1 MELPKREL
9 PLSERRPSWLRQGG
23 HYFFRLYSLSLS
35 RKASNAITKLPK
47 AISKPII
54 PINIKMISAAV
65 IGATSLPM
73 YSGMPVVGSGGYHP
87 CHGFHMGILPQFDR
101 NFNQI
106 LFSWNMWKV
115 FQNQSQNNLT
125 EQKERLENPYFT
137 GFPVK
142 MSVIRTLFPVPNRVC
157 FLLVFLAKPYHF
169 DTILLLVYMLL
180 KLVYPNCTQLNFLK
194 NFHHILHSHFG
205 TIV

>member
-1 MELPKREL
+1 MLTDLTSSARHRRQKKALETLHRLWYIEHKEGHLLVTDALQEPTPKVELPKRGL

-23 HYFFRLYSLSLS
+23 HYFFRLCSLSLS

-47 AISKPII
+47 EISKPII

-73 YSGMPVVGSGGYHP
+73 YSGKPVIGSGGYHP
-87 CHGFHMGILPQFDR
+87 CHGFHIGILPQSDR

-106 LFSWNMWKV
+106 IFSWNIWKV

-125 EQKERLENPYFT
+125 EQK
-137 GFPVK
+137 
-142 MSVIRTLFPVPNRVC
+142 
-157 FLLVFLAKPYHF
+157 
-169 DTILLLVYMLL
+169 
-180 KLVYPNCTQLNFLK
+180 
-194 NFHHILHSHFG
+194 
-205 TIV
+205 

>member
-1 MELPKREL
+1 MKLCTDCGILNIKKDTCCNRCPIGAPLQRWSFPSEQL
-9 PLSERRPSWLRQGG
+9 PLSERRPSWLQQGG
-23 HYFFRLYSLSLS
+23 HYFFRLCSLSLS

-73 YSGMPVVGSGGYHP
+73 YSGKPVIGSGGYHP
-87 CHGFHMGILPQFDR
+87 CHGFHIGILPQFDR

-125 EQKERLENPYFT
+125 REKERLKSADFT
-137 GFPVK
+137 HFPVQ
-142 MSVIRTLFPVPNRVC
+142 MSVIRTRFPIS
-157 FLLVFLAKPYHF
+157 
-169 DTILLLVYMLL
+169 ILMYV
-180 KLVYPNCTQLNFLK
+180 Q
-194 NFHHILHSHFG
+194 G
-205 TIV
+205 

>member
-1 MELPKREL
+1 MPHRSPTPKVEYPKQRLL
-9 PLSERRPSWLRQGG
+9 PLSERRPSWSQQGG
-23 HYFFRLYSLSLS
+23 HYFFRLCSLSLS

-65 IGATSLPM
+65 IDATSLPM
-73 YSGMPVVGSGGYHP
+73 YSGKPVIGSGGYHP
-87 CHGFHMGILPQFDR
+87 CHGFHIEILPQFDR

-125 EQKERLENPYFT
+125 KEKERLESTDFT
-137 GFPVK
+137 HFSVQ
-142 MSVIRTLFPVPNRVC
+142 MSVIRTQ
-157 FLLVFLAKPYHF
+157 
-169 DTILLLVYMLL
+169 LLLIFVFCKLPFYATFRL
-180 KLVYPNCTQLNFLK
+180 KDSPIFAVFFRFHNFLVP
-194 NFHHILHSHFG
+194 FQFQDE
-205 TIV
+205 